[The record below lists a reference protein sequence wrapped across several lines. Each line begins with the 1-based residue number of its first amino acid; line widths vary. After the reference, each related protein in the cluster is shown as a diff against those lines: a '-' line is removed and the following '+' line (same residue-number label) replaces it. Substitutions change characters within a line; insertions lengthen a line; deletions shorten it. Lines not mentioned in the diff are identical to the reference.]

1 MTLEELKEAIAPVPP
16 DCHHALMAA
25 ANSVKEDPP
34 MKKKMAAS
42 VLLAI
47 LAAVL
52 LAATAFAAY
61 TLTRS
66 PEADAVSRAR
76 RALSAEYGLT
86 PQTLGLF
93 YAETEQDGNTWTVT
107 FHADGFYPPLLGDYT
122 VALAKGGAPVT
133 HWTHEEVDPAVW
145 EDGSLDALVWGQPQL
160 LKALQDSDAASAA
173 QAKYYAAETTGTP
186 RVTPPPSAIE
196 EGAFTWNGQRL
207 RISSPGP
214 NDMPE
219 EEALAIAKQALM
231 EETGLTQESLD
242 AADVMVEFYERDS
255 GNSIWGFHLYLVVDG
270 IEQGCGVMLDAQTG
284 KILSTGVATGGNG

>member
-1 MTLEELKEAIAPVPP
+1 
-16 DCHHALMAA
+16 
-25 ANSVKEDPP
+25 
-34 MKKKMAAS
+34 MKRKMAAS

-76 RALSAEYGLT
+76 RALSAGYGLT

-93 YAETEQDGNTWTVT
+93 YAEIGQDGNTWTVT

-122 VALAKGGAPVT
+122 VTLAKDEAPVT
-133 HWTHEEVDPAVW
+133 HWTHEEVDPAIW
-145 EDGSLDALVWGQPQL
+145 EDGSLDAPAWGQPQL
-160 LKALQDSDAASAA
+160 LNALQDNDAAQAA
-173 QAKYYAAETTGTP
+173 QAKYYAAETPGIP
-186 RVTPPPSAIE
+186 RVTPPPSAIA
-196 EGAFTWNGQRL
+196 EGALTWNGQRL
-207 RISSPGP
+207 RISSSGP
-214 NDMPE
+214 DDMPE
-219 EEALAIAKQALM
+219 EDALAIAKQALM
-231 EETGLTQESLD
+231 EETGLTQEALD
-242 AADVMVEFYERDS
+242 AADVMVEFYERES

-284 KILSTGVATGGNG
+284 EILSTGVVTGGNG